1 MQQTGMFLTRP
12 VWDFYD
18 LIDELDERVDEVGE
32 IALAN
37 EIQDRIVVELARR
50 YTWGDASATLIPI
63 QKFLDAARGVL
74 GDLGLSDPQIRD
86 VFMAVSNVSTG
97 YVALPG

>member
-1 MQQTGMFLTRP
+1 MHQVGTFLTRP

-18 LIDELDERVDEVGE
+18 LIDELVDETAQIG
-32 IALAN
+32 LAFEN
-37 EIQDRIVVELARR
+37 EILDRVVVELARR
-50 YTWGDASATLIPI
+50 YTWGDAAATLIPI

-74 GDLGLSDPQIRD
+74 GDLGLTEPQVGD
-86 VFMAVSNVSTG
+86 VFMAFRNVYTG